1 MDFIGQICVRV
12 FGKEVR
18 KFRNNLK
25 PEVSMFNNVSLTYV
39 PTEVTDRIDDISG
52 VLKKHNQAQVVEIT
66 PKVITVDIFLPMGG
80 NKRSFRAK
88 LHADDQSHNALANWL
103 GVQNLLRWY
112 SRLARTNELRAKL
125 GLMAWS

>member
-1 MDFIGQICVRV
+1 
-12 FGKEVR
+12 
-18 KFRNNLK
+18 
-25 PEVSMFNNVSLTYV
+25 MFNNVSLTYV

-125 GLMAWS
+125 GLTAWS